1 MTPQPVG
8 SPDLWAG
15 LPTLEDPPGEDD
27 TASDVWEDPIPLT
40 GRRERPTFPAH
51 VFPAW
56 VGEFVAA
63 VAEETQTPVDLAG
76 SIALS
81 VLATAAGGRS
91 VVHVRGNWR
100 EPTNL
105 YTVVALPPANRKS
118 AVFALLTNP
127 LYEAEKQLKAAMKP
141 VIVEAEV
148 TARLAKEAADKAAA
162 RAASA
167 DAGKRDEM
175 VATAVGLA
183 QTADSLA
190 VPAEPVLLADDSTP
204 ETVTSLMA
212 EQGGRLSVM
221 SAEGGIFDII
231 AGRYSGAP
239 NMEVFLKGHAGD
251 RLRVNRQT
259 RREYI
264 DAPALTI
271 GLAVQPEV
279 LRDIGKVKGF
289 EGRGL
294 LARFLYSLPASRVGE
309 REIITEPIPEETA
322 AVYASRVVDLTLSLA
337 EWTDPAVIQLS
348 PEADAALID
357 YQKRVEPQLKARG
370 GKLGHISNWAGKL
383 AGAVARMAALLH
395 LAEHLGEGY
404 AHPVPV
410 ATMNAAIELGEYYT
424 AHALAVFDV
433 MGADP
438 VLSRARSALD
448 VLRDSAGD
456 DISRRDLFTA
466 LSRSEVP
473 TITDLEPALALLE
486 DHGYLRSYQPERTGR
501 RGRPPAP
508 RLQVHPDIRHVG
520 R

>member
-1 MTPQPVG
+1 MTTQPVD

-15 LPTLEDPPGEDD
+15 LPTLDAPPGEDE
-27 TASDVWEDPIPLT
+27 TTPEVWEDPIPLT
-40 GRRERPTFPAH
+40 GRRERPQFPAH
-51 VFPAW
+51 VFPTW
-56 VGEFVAA
+56 LGEFVAA

-76 SIALS
+76 SVALA

-91 VVHVRGNWR
+91 VVQIRGNWR

-127 LYEAEKQLKAAMKP
+127 LYEAEKQLKTAMKP
-141 VIVEAEV
+141 VIVEAEL

-162 RAASA
+162 KAASA
-167 DAGKRDEM
+167 DGDKRDDM
-175 VATAVGLA
+175 VSTAVGLA
-183 QTADSLA
+183 QTADTLT

-271 GLAVQPEV
+271 GLAVQPDV

-294 LARFLYSLPASRVGE
+294 LARFLYSLPKSTVGE
-309 REIITEPIPEETA
+309 REIITDPIPEEA
-322 AVYASRVVDLTLSLA
+322 AATYAARVIDLTLSLA
-337 EWTDPAVIQLS
+337 EWTDPAMIQLS
-348 PEADAALID
+348 PEADAALIA

-383 AGAVARMAALLH
+383 AGATARMAALLH

-404 AHPVPV
+404 AHPVPE

-424 AHALAVFDV
+424 SHALAVFDV

-438 VLSRARSALD
+438 VLSRARAALD
-448 VLRDSAGD
+448 VLQDNAGED
-456 DISRRDLFTA
+456 VSRRDVFTA
-466 LSRSEVP
+466 LSRAEVP
-473 TITDLEPALALLE
+473 TIADLEPALALLE
-486 DHGYLRSYQPERTGR
+486 DHGYLRTYQPERTGK

-508 RLQVHPDIRHVG
+508 RLVVHPHLRQG
-520 R
+520 AS

>member
-1 MTPQPVG
+1 MD

-15 LPTLEDPPGEDD
+15 LSALEAPPADEE
-27 TASDVWEDPIPLT
+27 TAPETWEDPIPLT
-40 GRRERPTFPAH
+40 GRRERPAFPAH
-51 VFPAW
+51 VLPTW
-56 VGEFVAA
+56 MRDFVAA

-76 SIALS
+76 SIALA

-127 LYEAEKQLKAAMKP
+127 LYEAEKQLKTAMKP
-141 VIVEAEV
+141 VIVEAEL

-162 RAASA
+162 KAGSA
-167 DAGKRDEM
+167 DGDKREDM
-175 VATAVGLA
+175 VATAIGLA
-183 QTADSLA
+183 QTAETLT

-271 GLAVQPEV
+271 GLAVQPDV

-289 EGRGL
+289 DGRGL
-294 LARFLYSLPASRVGE
+294 LARFLYSLPPSRVGE
-309 REIITEPIPEETA
+309 RKVITDPVPEEVATTYA
-322 AVYASRVVDLTLSLA
+322 ANVIDLTLSLA
-337 EWTDPAVIQLS
+337 EWTDPAVIQLTA
-348 PEADAALID
+348 EADAALIA
-357 YQKRVEPQLKARG
+357 YQERVEPQLHARG

-383 AGAVARMAALLH
+383 AGATARMAALLH
-395 LAEHLGEGY
+395 LGEHLGDGY
-404 AHPVPV
+404 ARPVTEK
-410 ATMNAAIELGEYYT
+410 TMSAAIELGEYYT

-438 VLSRARSALD
+438 IISRARSVLD
-448 VLRDSAGD
+448 ALRDNEWED
-456 DISRRDLFTA
+456 VSRRDLFTV
-466 LSRSEVP
+466 LSRTEVP
-473 TITDLEPALALLE
+473 TVADLEPALALLE
-486 DHGYLRSYQPERTGR
+486 DHGYLRSYQPERTGK

-508 RLQVHPDIRHVG
+508 RLLAHPSLQHDG
-520 R
+520 P